1 MRKTKKNYKG
11 GQLNIRYPGFCD
23 NNPSQCLEMLN
34 QCNGGKMIKKSIKRN
49 KKVER
54 KHEKRGSGYSTILK
68 GSDQTLCND
77 QTSSEKAQFGC
88 LYNNDWAAG
97 LGENAGVTAQM
108 QANAAGPGQAGG
120 RRKTTDSKKK
130 TNRKKKNHK
139 KSKKG
144 GYTTL
149 GFKTYPSYCD
159 GKENWSQCG
168 TSSTACGSAGG
179 RKKKG
184 GYTTLGFKTYPSYCD
199 GKENWSQCGTSS
211 TACGSA
217 GGKNKKNKNKNSKNK
232 RISK

>member
-120 RRKTTDSKKK
+120 RRMFKRGEETQCMSEVSEHVHFPCDFLYHLNASPPALAG
-130 TNRKKKNHK
+130 RR
-139 KSKKG
+139 
-144 GYTTL
+144 L
-149 GFKTYPSYCD
+149 GAFT
-159 GKENWSQCG
+159 
-168 TSSTACGSAGG
+168 
-179 RKKKG
+179 
-184 GYTTLGFKTYPSYCD
+184 
-199 GKENWSQCGTSS
+199 
-211 TACGSA
+211 
-217 GGKNKKNKNKNSKNK
+217 
-232 RISK
+232 